1 MSGRTVV
8 VTGAGSGIGRAIV
21 REFAVQGDVVF
32 AFDIS
37 EVGVNATCS
46 ELGEHDVRP
55 FVGDVSVVGDVDAVV
70 GAAAEAG
77 GGHLDV
83 MVSAA
88 GVYDDYAGID
98 DTSPELWDRLISIN
112 LTGAFYAHRAAAR
125 VVRPRTGRLI
135 TIGSI
140 GGSRGAADGLAYAA
154 SKAGIEG
161 MNRRLALDVAARGVT
176 ANVVAPG
183 AVNTSITTTSKA
195 IVGHLHPK
203 VKQRTLPKEVFDYLV
218 ALGRSAEPSE
228 IASVVGFLAGPGASY
243 ITGQTITVD
252 GGWSAT

>member
-1 MSGRTVV
+1 MTKRTVV

-21 REFAVQGDVVF
+21 RDFAERGDSVF

-37 EVGVNATCS
+37 EAGVKETLA
-46 ELGEHDVRP
+46 ELEEYDVRP
-55 FVGDVSVVGDVDAVV
+55 FVGDISISEDVEAVV
-70 GAAAEAG
+70 AAAAQAG

-88 GVYDDYAGID
+88 GVYDDYAGIE
-98 DTSPELWDRLISIN
+98 DTSRELWDRLISIN
-112 LTGAFYAHRAAAR
+112 LTGAFNAQRAAAK
-125 VVRPRTGRLI
+125 VIRPKTGRLI

-161 MNRRLALDVAARGVT
+161 MNRRLCLDVAPLGVT

-183 AVNTSITTTSKA
+183 AVNTAIASTSKS

-203 VKQRTLPKEVFDYLV
+203 EKKRTLPKEVFDYLV
-218 ALGRSAEPSE
+218 ALGRAAEPSE
-228 IASVVGFLAGPGASY
+228 IASVVTFLASEGASY

-252 GGWSAT
+252 GGWTAT

>member
-1 MSGRTVV
+1 MTAKTVV

-21 REFAVQGDVVF
+21 EAFAKQGDTVF

-37 EVGVNATCS
+37 SDGVEETRKLFA
-46 ELGEHDVRP
+46 EYDVRSH
-55 FVGDVSVVGDVDAVV
+55 VGDISVYADVERVV
-70 GAAAEAG
+70 DAAAETG

-98 DTSPELWDRLISIN
+98 DTSIELWDRLIAIN
-112 LTGAFYAHRAAAR
+112 LTGAFNAQRAAAR
-125 VVRPRTGRLI
+125 VIRPQTGRLI

-161 MNRRLALDVAARGVT
+161 MNRRLALDVADRGVT
-176 ANVVAPG
+176 ANVIAPG
-183 AVNTSITTTSKA
+183 AVNTAIASTSKN
-195 IVGHLHPK
+195 IVGHLHPAEK
-203 VKQRTLPKEVFDYLV
+203 RRTLPKEVFDFLV

-228 IASVVGFLAGPGASY
+228 IASVVTFVASEGASY

-252 GGWSAT
+252 GGWTAT